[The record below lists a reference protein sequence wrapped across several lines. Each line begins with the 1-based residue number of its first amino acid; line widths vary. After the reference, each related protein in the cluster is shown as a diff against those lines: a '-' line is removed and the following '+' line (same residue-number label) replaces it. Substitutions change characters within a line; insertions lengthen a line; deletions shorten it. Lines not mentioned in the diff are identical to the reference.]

1 MKKAIPLILLLTIVV
16 VVGVYFISKVKT
28 KPKQQVVTQEF
39 PSGEGVFPLLGTGS
53 AAGVPSSV
61 TPPLQTQNIPE
72 IQVSKTQEL
81 PKGAETT
88 TAIEPKE
95 NPTVKSCGVSALSF
109 SITVPVSWKCSLEER
124 NGNALVFYLDTKE
137 IGSIEVFMN
146 TAQSYDSLK
155 QETQASPEN
164 SSIVEENMF
173 ATKVLVFQSMR
184 YAKSVAFVH
193 RNNTYYF
200 RNSLIDQSS
209 LFVFKLF

>member
-28 KPKQQVVTQEF
+28 KPKQQVVTQQF
-39 PSGEGVFPLLGTGS
+39 PSGEGVFPLLGTGVGS
-53 AAGVPSSV
+53 VPTSV

-88 TAIEPKE
+88 TVAQPKE

-109 SITVPVSWKCSLEER
+109 SITVPVSWRCSLEER

-137 IGSIEVFMN
+137 IGSIEVFMA

-155 QETQASPEN
+155 QETQSSLEN

-200 RNSLIDQSS
+200 RNSLVDQNG
-209 LFVFKLF
+209 LFIFKLL

>member
-16 VVGVYFISKVKT
+16 AVGIYVISKVKT
-28 KPKQQVVTQEF
+28 KPKQQVVTQGF
-39 PSGEGVFPLLGTGS
+39 PTGEAVFPLLGTGS
-53 AAGVPSSV
+53 AASVPNSV

-81 PKGAETT
+81 PKGTETT
-88 TAIEPKE
+88 TVQQKE

-109 SITVPVSWKCSLEER
+109 SISVPVSWRCSLEER

-155 QETQASPEN
+155 QETQASLEN
-164 SSIVEENMF
+164 SSIAEANMF
-173 ATKVLVFQSMR
+173 ATKVLTFQSMR

-200 RNSLIDQSS
+200 RNSLIDQSNS
-209 LFVFKLF
+209 FVFKLF

>member
-53 AAGVPSSV
+53 ASVPNSV
-61 TPPLQTQNIPE
+61 TAPLQTQNIPE
-72 IQVSKTQEL
+72 IQPNKTQEL
-81 PKGAETT
+81 PKGTETT
-88 TAIEPKE
+88 TAQPKE

-109 SITVPVSWKCSLEER
+109 SITVPIAWKCSLEER
-124 NGNALVFYLDTKE
+124 NGNALVFYLDSKE

-155 QETQASPEN
+155 QEIQASLEN
-164 SSIVEENMF
+164 SLIAEEDMF
-173 ATKVLVFQSMR
+173 ATKVLTFQSVR
-184 YAKSVAFVH
+184 YAKSIAFVH

-200 RNSLIDQSS
+200 RNSLIDQSNS
-209 LFVFKLF
+209 FVFKLF

>member
-16 VVGVYFISKVKT
+16 VVGIYVISKVKT
-28 KPKQQVVTQEF
+28 KPKQQVVTQGF
-39 PSGEGVFPLLGTGS
+39 PTGEAVFPLLGTGS
-53 AAGVPSSV
+53 AASVPNSV

-81 PKGAETT
+81 PKGTETT
-88 TAIEPKE
+88 TVQQKE

-109 SITVPVSWKCSLEER
+109 SISVPVSWRCSLEER
-124 NGNALVFYLDTKE
+124 NGNALVFYLETKE

-155 QETQASPEN
+155 QETQASLEN
-164 SSIVEENMF
+164 SSIAEANMF
-173 ATKVLVFQSMR
+173 ATKVLTFQSMR

-200 RNSLIDQSS
+200 RNSLIDQSNS
-209 LFVFKLF
+209 FVFKLF

>member
-16 VVGVYFISKVKT
+16 VVGIYVISKVKT
-28 KPKQQVVTQEF
+28 KPKQQVVTQQF

-53 AAGVPSSV
+53 ASVPNSV

-72 IQVSKTQEL
+72 IQVNKTQEL
-81 PKGAETT
+81 PKGTEDITT
-88 TAIEPKE
+88 VQQKE

-109 SITVPVSWKCSLEER
+109 SITVPVSWRCNLEER

-155 QETQASPEN
+155 QETQASLEN
-164 SSIVEENMF
+164 SSIAEANMF
-173 ATKVLVFQSMR
+173 ATKVLTFQSVR

-200 RNSLIDQSS
+200 RNSLIDQSNS
-209 LFVFKLF
+209 FVFKLF